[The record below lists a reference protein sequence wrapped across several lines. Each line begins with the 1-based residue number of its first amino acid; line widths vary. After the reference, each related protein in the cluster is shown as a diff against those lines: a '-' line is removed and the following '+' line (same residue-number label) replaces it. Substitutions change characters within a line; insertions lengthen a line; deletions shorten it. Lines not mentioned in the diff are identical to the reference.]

1 MHRLAISGCLEGLRM
16 VTKTGFLFLK
26 FTSGHRRV
34 HRDPYYLHVVGGHV
48 GFIVHSQRLNPGV
61 LDCIDS

>member
-1 MHRLAISGCLEGLRM
+1 MHRLAISGYLEGLRM

-34 HRDPYYLHVVGGHV
+34 HRDPYYLQWWAVTSGSSSSTASG
-48 GFIVHSQRLNPGV
+48 
-61 LDCIDS
+61 